1 MHEVISYRGSFARF
15 ARGFFSS
22 LFLLIPDHHRPRDV
36 HEGRR
41 DRRRRTW
48 WGRVKL
54 SLICWSSQ
62 SQ

>member
-1 MHEVISYRGSFARF
+1 MHEVISFRRSIARF
-15 ARGFFSS
+15 ARGFCSS
-22 LFLLIPDHHRPRDV
+22 LFLLIPNHNRPRHV
-36 HEGRR
+36 HEGMR

-54 SLICWSSQ
+54 SLICCWSQ

>member
-1 MHEVISYRGSFARF
+1 MHEVISYRGLFARF
-15 ARGFFSS
+15 ARGFCSS
-22 LFLLIPDHHRPRDV
+22 LFLLNPVHHRPRDV
-36 HEGRR
+36 SEGIRVR
-41 DRRRRTW
+41 CRRTW